1 MYRDILLLEAVDITT
16 LDGISYKCYTLPQYD
31 SPFVEDEN
39 IRLFARTPPPSGSL
53 MTGWSGDYQ
62 FFLYIKDDI
71 LHYEALQG
79 NTNIVSVAHPQNIG
93 VGTLEVHRT
102 VDMVELSI
110 IDVANVRETFATGN
124 ITLTEFGSVRF
135 LDICVG
141 GTTLNSLLYS
151 GPLQEVY
158 YNLYHLSPNAF
169 NERNVSKIN
178 RVNLVDS
185 DAQITLPGN
194 LGDGSTTHIELQFRT
209 AQQNALLLHAESG
222 NNFFRLAINN
232 SKVVISL
239 LVDDR
244 ARASTCNLTITP
256 TTWYSVSVEPM
267 GGQGSDIGGGIG
279 VTVSS
284 PDASAQCEVM
294 SLITAFNST
303 PVVVG
308 GGAGG
313 VDGLIGCVEVML
325 NIQPVSLGAVL
336 SDIIQANG
344 CQACDIATPC
354 LNEGICQPLDD
365 RTFSCSC
372 IDPYHGDYCGKCS
385 YTCTVSCSVVA
396 CSSDIFSY

>member
-1 MYRDILLLEAVDITT
+1 MYRDILLLEEVAITT
-16 LDGISYKCYTLPQYD
+16 LDGMSYKCYTLPQYD
-31 SPFVEDEN
+31 SPFVEDET
-39 IRLFARTPPPSGSL
+39 IRLFARTPPAAGTL
-53 MTGWSGDYQ
+53 MTGWSGEYQ
-62 FFLYIKDDI
+62 FVLYIKDNI

-79 NTNIVSVAHPQNIG
+79 NTSIVSVAHAQSIG
-93 VGTLEVHRT
+93 VGRLEVHRT

-110 IDVANVRETFATGN
+110 IDIANVRETFATGN

-141 GTTLNSLLYS
+141 GTTLNSPLYS
-151 GPLQEVY
+151 DPLQEVY

-169 NERNVSKIN
+169 NERDVSRID

-185 DAQITLPGN
+185 DAQIMLPGN

-209 AQQNALLLHAESG
+209 AQQNAILLHAESG
-222 NNFFRLAINN
+222 SNFFRVAINN
-232 SKVVISL
+232 SKVLINL

-244 ARASTCNLTITP
+244 AHTSSCNLTITP
-256 TTWYSVSVEPM
+256 TVWYSLTVEPM
-267 GGQGSDIGGGIG
+267 VGHGSDIGGGIS

-284 PDASAQCEVM
+284 AHASAQCEIT

-313 VDGLIGCVEVML
+313 MDGLMGCVEVML
-325 NIQPVSLGAVL
+325 NMQPVSLGVVL
-336 SDIIQANG
+336 SDIIRTND

-372 IDPYHGDYCGKCS
+372 IDPYHGDYCGMCL
-385 YTCTVSCSVVA
+385 
-396 CSSDIFSY
+396 